1 MCSLI
6 TAFPLAVELTPVENG
21 VPTEARCH
29 IPLTQDDA
37 MRLALL
43 IAEHAEKFGWPIPE
57 GSISQRTIQ

>member
-1 MCSLI
+1 
-6 TAFPLAVELTPVENG
+6 
-21 VPTEARCH
+21 
-29 IPLTQDDA
+29 